1 MEKEEKNQVNTEETT
16 KRKEKTKQNK
26 KSKLRMGLV
35 ILFILIFAAV
45 SYVQLRGSYLEYLE
59 LGKQYVSVFK
69 TNLIYRYS
77 IMAINFVILYFV
89 IYFTNKGIKKGLKPF
104 FDKEKRPMPKLLN
117 KSLAL
122 VISAITSFVVS
133 SAFMQKIMLLMNGTS
148 FGNQDPIFGLD
159 ISYYMFQKPVIEL
172 LLFYFVALVIGLSL
186 YMALYYVI
194 VFNRFLTE

>member
-172 LLFYFVALVIGLSL
+172 LLF
-186 YMALYYVI
+186 
-194 VFNRFLTE
+194 